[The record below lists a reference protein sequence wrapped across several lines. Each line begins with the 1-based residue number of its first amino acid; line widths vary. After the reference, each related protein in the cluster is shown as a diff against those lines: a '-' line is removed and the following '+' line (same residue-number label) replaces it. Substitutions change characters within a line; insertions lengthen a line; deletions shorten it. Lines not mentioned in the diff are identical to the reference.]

1 MTLVKHH
8 LNKTIEL
15 LQVITTQLADF
26 LNEHTVTQLIEHEG
40 NDVEDMK
47 KLLSNLRKLLVYC
60 EEGYETSILLAR
72 QTTFPE
78 KSAERVLYTIFHKC
92 VIEFFS
98 PSNDQWYENS
108 RALYTGTHSILL
120 RTITSAELQSL
131 FLTLEKTFHQLRLEL
146 EYYEIDYQTKQS

>member
-8 LNKTIEL
+8 LNKSIEL
-15 LQVITTQLADF
+15 LQVITNQLTDF
-26 LNEHTVTQLIEHEG
+26 LNDHTINQLMEQG
-40 NDVEDMK
+40 NNQEDDMK
-47 KLLSNLRKLLVYC
+47 KLLSNLRRLLVYC
-60 EEGYETSILLAR
+60 EEGYERSSLLAR
-72 QTTFPE
+72 QMPFPE

-120 RTITSAELQSL
+120 RSVTSSELETL
-131 FLTLEKTFHQLRLEL
+131 FLLLETTFHQLRMEL